1 MPEMIDAGGYHPTIK
16 KRRLSKFLQTARTQ
30 AGLSQPEAVA
40 LLGDG
45 WNRSKLARIENC
57 QWVRPNARDVR
68 DLCEAYGIGQET
80 TTALRQLA
88 IDARTRGWWRRYS
101 DIFANDFIGLEND
114 AALIRAFEP
123 LYIPGL
129 FQTPEYVAEVTGAF
143 ELPSDEPQRRIT
155 ARLERQALLDRTDP
169 SPPAMHVVIDEP
181 ALLRRFGSLTEHRR
195 QIEHIGGLAERD
207 HITVQ
212 VLRLRDGLHPGLTG
226 AFTILDFDDPQDDP
240 VVYIDTEIDN
250 RILEETDEVL
260 RYETVWNKLCAAALT
275 PEASMAYLAELS
287 KTLE

>member
-1 MPEMIDAGGYHPTIK
+1 MIDAGGYHPTIK
-16 KRRLSKFLQTARTQ
+16 KRRLSKFLQTARIQ

-68 DLCEAYGIGQET
+68 DLCEAYGIGAET
-80 TTALRQLA
+80 TQALRQLA

-129 FQTPEYVAEVTGAF
+129 FQTPEYLAEVTGVF
-143 ELPSDEPQRRIT
+143 ELSGDEPQRRIT
-155 ARLERQALLDRTDP
+155 ARLERQTLLDRADP
-169 SPPAMHVVIDEP
+169 PPPAMHMLIDEP
-181 ALLRRFGSLTEHRR
+181 ALLRRFGTLAEHR
-195 QIEHIGGLAERD
+195 QQLDHIRELAARD

-250 RILEETDEVL
+250 RILEEADEVL
-260 RYETVWNKLCAAALT
+260 RYENVWNKLCAVALD
-275 PEASMAYLAELS
+275 PDASTAYLAEVG
-287 KTLE
+287 KALE